1 MKTQTLILTASLLF
15 ASGFVMAQNAEEQK
29 TEVRKI
35 RTIEVN
41 ANGETV
47 LDTTI
52 TFNND
57 EFWGSRRSQGMYGN
71 AGRRGMG
78 RFDGTQ
84 GEGFRQ
90 FNNNNAEW
98 AVTENANGEPVKVL
112 KFTSPCGISREI
124 EMDANF
130 VPGQGRMMA
139 SNGRMHTGQRNATR
153 RFNNNRNSRFNTQN
167 GIKGNRNS
175 AIGLNRDDII
185 SYEKETLKNGTEK
198 ITIIRKK

>member
-1 MKTQTLILTASLLF
+1 MKTQTLILTASLLL
-15 ASGFVMAQNAEEQK
+15 ASAFVMAQNAEVQK

-47 LDTTI
+47 MDTTI
-52 TFNND
+52 TFDND
-57 EFWGSRRSQGMYGN
+57 EFWGFRRSQGMHGN

-90 FNNNNAEW
+90 LDNNNAEW
-98 AVTENANGEPVKVL
+98 AVAENADGEPVKVL

-139 SNGRMHTGQRNATR
+139 SNGRMNTGQRNATR
-153 RFNNNRNSRFNTQN
+153 RINNNRNSLFNAQN
-167 GIKGNRNS
+167 GMKSNRNFRN
-175 AIGLNRDDII
+175 GLNHDDII